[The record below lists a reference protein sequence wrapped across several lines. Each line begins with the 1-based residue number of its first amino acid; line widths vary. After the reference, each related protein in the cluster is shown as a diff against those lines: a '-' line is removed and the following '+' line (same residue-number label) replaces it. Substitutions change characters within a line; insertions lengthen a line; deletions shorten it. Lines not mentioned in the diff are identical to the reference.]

1 MKLCSGWQDKI
12 KDKLVPL
19 AAQAGEEAHVD
30 AMKAGLMAVTPLTIL
45 GGVALIVAQPPID
58 AKMVEGT
65 NWFTAMLLAW
75 KMWAVEHGVL
85 LMLPYHMSM
94 GVLAL
99 FTVIGV
105 AYFMS
110 RKYKMN
116 ELSAVIT
123 ALLTFLCVTATV
135 ESVNKTAPGALYM
148 NMTYLDAKGMFLGI
162 IVAMGTIE
170 ITRLLDRKGIKIT
183 MPPSVPSMVA
193 APFEALISLFINVF
207 FFMSLNE
214 ISLSL
219 WDINLA
225 QVTMKIFSPV
235 VSASDSPFGILLIMF
250 LLNGL
255 WFFGIHG
262 GATIGGV
269 TMPFFMA
276 NFAENAQALA
286 NGQAL
291 PHILAGGYW
300 IFFANFGG
308 SGAALALI
316 IAAYIV
322 GKSAHMKSV
331 VKIGFIPVLFNVSEP
346 ILFSLPMIL
355 NLFLFVPMVFIPML
369 NGLISYYAFS
379 WDLVGRIYIN
389 APMTTPGPIAAFLS
403 TMDWRAV
410 VLWFGLLVLS
420 VILYIPFLRAYD
432 KEMLKQESE
441 TSEE

>member
-1 MKLCSGWQDKI
+1 MALFSGWQDTI
-12 KDKLVPL
+12 KEKLVPL
-19 AAQAGEEAHVD
+19 AARVGEEAHID

-45 GGVALIVAQPPID
+45 GGVALIVAQPPVD
-58 AKMVEGT
+58 AKMMEGT
-65 NWFTAMLLAW
+65 NWFTALLVSW
-75 KMWAVEHGVL
+75 KTWAAAHANV
-85 LMLPYHMSM
+85 LMLPYQMSM
-94 GVLAL
+94 GVLGL

-116 ELSAVIT
+116 ELSGVIT
-123 ALLTFLCVTATV
+123 ALLTFFCVTATV
-135 ESVNKTAPGALYM
+135 ETVNKAPYM
-148 NMTYLDAKGMFLGI
+148 NMNYLDAKGMFLGI
-162 IVAMGTIE
+162 IIAMGTIE
-170 ITRLLDRKGIKIT
+170 ITRMLDKKGLKIT

-214 ISLSL
+214 VSLSL
-219 WDINLA
+219 WNLNLA
-225 QVTMKIFSPV
+225 QLTMKIFSPV
-235 VSASDSPFGILLIMF
+235 VSASDSAWGILLIMF

-286 NGQAL
+286 NGQEL

-322 GKSAHMKSV
+322 GKSEHMKSV
-331 VKIGFIPVLFNVSEP
+331 FKIGIIPVIFNVSEP

-355 NLFLFVPMVFIPML
+355 NLFLFIPMVFIPML
-369 NGLISYYAFS
+369 NGLISYYAF
-379 WDLVGRIYIN
+379 DLNLVGRIYIN
-389 APMTTPGPIAAFLS
+389 APMTTPGPFAAFLS

-420 VILYIPFLRAYD
+420 VVLYIPFLRAYD
-432 KEMLKQESE
+432 KVLLKQEEGENSKCD
-441 TSEE
+441 

>member
-1 MKLCSGWQDKI
+1 MAMFSGWQDTI

-19 AAQAGEEAHVD
+19 AARVGEEAHVD
-30 AMKAGLMAVTPLTIL
+30 AMKSGLMAVTPLTIL
-45 GGVALIVAQPPID
+45 GGVALILAQPPVN
-58 AKMVEGT
+58 AKMIEGT
-65 NWFTAMLLAW
+65 NWFTAMLLSWKAW
-75 KMWAVEHGVL
+75 ASAHAAI
-85 LMLPYHMSM
+85 LMLPYQMSM
-94 GVLAL
+94 GILGL

-116 ELSAVIT
+116 ELSGVIT
-123 ALLTFLCVTATV
+123 ALLTFLCVAATAGT
-135 ESVNKTAPGALYM
+135 VNKDTPAVLYM
-148 NMTYLDAKGMFLGI
+148 NMSYLDAKGMFLGI
-162 IVAMGTIE
+162 LVAMGSIE

-193 APFEALISLFINVF
+193 APFEALISLFVNVF
-207 FFMSLNE
+207 FFMFLNE
-214 ISLSL
+214 MSLTL
-219 WDINLA
+219 WGINLA
-225 QVTMKIFSPV
+225 QLTMKIFAPV
-235 VSASDSPFGILLIMF
+235 VSASDSAGGILLIMF

-269 TMPFFMA
+269 TMPFFMS

-291 PHILAGGYW
+291 THILAGHYW

-316 IAAYIV
+316 VAAYIV
-322 GKSAHMKSV
+322 GRSAHMKSV
-331 VKIGFIPVLFNVSEP
+331 FKVGIIPVLFNVSEP

-355 NLFLFVPMVFIPML
+355 NLFIFVPMVFVPML
-369 NGLISYYAFS
+369 NGLIAYYAFD
-379 WDLVGRIYIN
+379 WNLVGRIYIN
-389 APMTTPGPIAAFLS
+389 VPLTTPGPVGAFLS

-410 VLWFGLLVLS
+410 VLWFGLFILS
-420 VILYIPFLRAYD
+420 VICYIPFLRAYD
-432 KEMLKQESE
+432 KVLLKQEENSDG
-441 TSEE
+441 